1 MKHTPVTGA
10 PALPLPAFAPLN
22 NNWDLDEAH
31 AKLRFSITHFGISD
45 VEGTFNTI
53 TAKITATREDLSDAV
68 VEFTADAKSVD
79 THNRM
84 RDEHLRNADFFE
96 VEKYP
101 SITYTSTSFTK
112 VGEGK
117 YKVQGNLTLKGV
129 TKPVDLDAS
138 VRYATNPMTQKQMA
152 GFKVTGI
159 VDRTQFSVGSGFG
172 GASLSDQV
180 EFTTNAEFVKQ

>member
-1 MKHTPVTGA
+1 M
-10 PALPLPAFAPLN
+10 
-22 NNWDLDEAH
+22 
-31 AKLRFSITHFGISD
+31 
-45 VEGTFNTI
+45 
-53 TAKITATREDLSDAV
+53 
-68 VEFTADAKSVD
+68 
-79 THNRM
+79 
-84 RDEHLRNADFFE
+84 
-96 VEKYP
+96 
-101 SITYTSTSFTK
+101 
-112 VGEGK
+112 GEGK

>member
-1 MKHTPVTGA
+1 MKNTEITDA
-10 PALPLPAFAPLN
+10 PALPLLDFAPLN
-22 NNWDLDEAH
+22 TKWDLDEAH

-68 VEFTADAKSVD
+68 VEFTADATSVD
-79 THNRM
+79 TQNRM
-84 RDEHLRNADFFE
+84 RDDHLRNADFFE

-101 SITYTSTSFTK
+101 GITYRSTSFTQ

-117 YKVQGNLTLKGV
+117 YKVKGDLTMKGV
-129 TKPVDLDAS
+129 TDPVELDAS
-138 VRYATNPMTQKQMA
+138 VRYATNPMTQKEMA
-152 GFKVTGI
+152 GFKVTGV
-159 VDRTQFSVGSGFG
+159 VDRTRFRVGSGFG
-172 GASLSDQV
+172 GAMLSDQV